1 MSRRHVCANQRNVS
15 YPIRTKRVFAK
26 PTYKKYMVRCGT
38 QWCEGV
44 RLVYEKYH
52 REVVTDANHTL
63 VDYTCC
69 PGWTQVNY
77 KSHGCNKPVCSQPCI
92 NGGKCVRPNVCMC
105 PPGYDGTYC
114 ETKTTVYTPDGCSCP
129 NGYGPVQTICLCQ
142 SLGPSFCPQHCPPWC
157 PQICPN
163 LCPLHVVCP
172 QSQCTCARICPKQ
185 RPSKHNGLQDDDRPM
200 CPVCLNGGT
209 CRPPICICPP
219 GFTGIRC
226 ENAQI
231 QTDCSLPC
239 KNGGTCKTKSVCIC
253 PPGFTGKL
261 CDKDVDEC
269 KQKPCD
275 QICYNTPGSYRC
287 ECKESFVLQRD
298 GQTCRKENDDDTAL
312 EAKDLDAQQRLDK
325 MDKRLQTL
333 EKMMKEKSNNE
344 VTKQDLKS
352 IYGNIDRISSD
363 IGSIA
368 CKLRRLESYNQD
380 IEHLK
385 SSIDVENQG
394 ISPSSNS
401 KHFPPPSEEES
412 CDCEKPQ
419 EHPPGCKCV
428 HFRTL

>member
-1 MSRRHVCANQRNVS
+1 MQLCLTLVFVLITASEARHFYPYSTYPPYHPVATTARPHHQRNINDVTVVDEKTGIRYNPYSKHHPGRHVCANQRNVS

-114 ETKTTVYTPDGCSCP
+114 ETKTTVYTP
-129 NGYGPVQTICLCQ
+129 
-142 SLGPSFCPQHCPPWC
+142 
-157 PQICPN
+157 
-163 LCPLHVVCP
+163 
-172 QSQCTCARICPKQ
+172 A
-185 RPSKHNGLQDDDRPM
+185 M